1 MDLSYISGHHALS
14 FMQSF
19 DYIREAGSEAEKT
32 AAEAILSHVEKL
44 GLSAAKE
51 PYTFTMDVVDEVSFT
66 VTEPFQKTYRVSG
79 YLGSSSTNGKVE
91 APFVYAENGDPISL
105 RDVKGKI
112 VLVNGPVRPELYMR
126 LMESGAAAFLSVTG
140 TPIDEGVDRI
150 PANRELRFPS
160 ETTLPGG
167 ILHHLDVID
176 LVENGASR
184 AVFSLKQHR
193 EEKTSQNII
202 CQLPGT
208 DPSLAH
214 EILTITAHYD
224 SVPAGK
230 GAYDNL
236 SGCAIV
242 YELLTYFAAHPAK
255 RPITFIW
262 FGGEEKGLLG
272 SRAYVKAHADE
283 MPMHRLNLNIDLA
296 GQLVGGTVYGVT
308 AEKSVDEL
316 LLTLAE
322 EAGFGAETKN
332 QIWSSD
338 SNSFA
343 AAGVPAVT
351 LDRDGF
357 GMHTRHDTLEHI
369 SWWSLER
376 DARMLGYAADYL
388 ANQDIFPIERT
399 MPEEYLEK
407 LNRRK

>member
-1 MDLSYISGHHALS
+1 MDLSLISGHRALS

-19 DYIREAGSEAEKT
+19 DFIREAGSDGDKKASDTIVSFLEA
-32 AAEAILSHVEKL
+32 L
-44 GLSAAKE
+44 GLQPVVE
-51 PYTFTMDVVDEVSFT
+51 PFTFEMDVIDEVSFT
-66 VTEPFQKTYRVSG
+66 VTEPFQKSYRVAG
-79 YLGSSSTNGKVE
+79 YLGSGSTDVPLE

-105 RDVKGKI
+105 RNVEGKI
-112 VLVNGPVRPELYMR
+112 VLVNGPVRPDLYDR
-126 LMESGAAAFLSVTG
+126 LMESGAAAFLSVAG
-140 TPIDEGVDRI
+140 TPIDEGVDLV
-150 PANRELRFPS
+150 PAHRELRFPG
-160 ETTLPGG
+160 EAKLPSG
-167 ILHHLDVID
+167 ILHHRDVID
-176 LVENGASR
+176 LVEAGASR
-184 AVFSLKQHR
+184 ACFTLKQHR
-193 EEKTSQNII
+193 VTKTSRNIVLP
-202 CQLPGT
+202 LPGT
-208 DPSLAH
+208 DPALQN

-236 SGCAIV
+236 SGCGIV

-272 SRAYVKAHADE
+272 SRAYVRAHSAE
-283 MPMHRLNLNIDLA
+283 IPQNRLNLNIDLA

-316 LLTLAE
+316 LLRLAA

-332 QIWSSD
+332 QVWSSD

-357 GMHTRHDTLEHI
+357 GMHTRHDILAYI

-376 DARMLGYAADYL
+376 DARMLWYAADYL
-388 ANQDIFPIERT
+388 ANSDVFPIERKV
-399 MPEEYLEK
+399 PDEYLEK
-407 LNRRK
+407 LNRRR